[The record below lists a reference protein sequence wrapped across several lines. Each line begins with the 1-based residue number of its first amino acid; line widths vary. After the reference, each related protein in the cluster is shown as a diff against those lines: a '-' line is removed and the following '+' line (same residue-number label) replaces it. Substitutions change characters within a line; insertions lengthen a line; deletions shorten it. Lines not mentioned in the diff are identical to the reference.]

1 MHIFLNAALSSS
13 SFSFSSLPGHMK
25 GESREVYLKE
35 KQGSPWGSRIK
46 KEKKWKGERMGVQG
60 EEEEGVQDGCRQ

>member
-1 MHIFLNAALSSS
+1 
-13 SFSFSSLPGHMK
+13 MK
-25 GESREVYLKE
+25 GESEGVYLKE

-60 EEEEGVQDGCRQ
+60 EEEGVQDGGRQ